1 MQPLQIDSASAIYG
15 ATMKAIKMFCGELDG
30 ELVPSH
36 LAFRANRVRHSIAE
50 LFFGITWGD
59 TPGWYLARK
68 AGWRVVPV
76 RVVPWK
82 SREA

>member
-1 MQPLQIDSASAIYG
+1 
-15 ATMKAIKMFCGELDG
+15 MKAIKMFCGELDG

-59 TPGWYLARK
+59 TPGWYSSAQSRLARRAC
-68 AGWRVVPV
+68 AGRTLE
-76 RVVPWK
+76 K
-82 SREA
+82 SRGSEKLQ

>member
-1 MQPLQIDSASAIYG
+1 
-15 ATMKAIKMFCGELDG
+15 MKAIKMFCGELDG
-30 ELVPSH
+30 ELVPSN

-50 LFFGITWGD
+50 LFFGTWGD

-82 SREA
+82 SREARRNYND